1 MIELTYSEAHKFVEQ
16 NAKRGYFWNGWDIV
30 RWVPNEN
37 GFSMRNGMFKNGRWG
52 ISFTSTVTDSGTWK
66 VKSVK

>member
-1 MIELTYSEAHKFVEQ
+1 MIELTYSEAHKFVKD
-16 NAKRGYFWNGWDIV
+16 NAKRGYFWDGWNIV

-52 ISFTSTVTDSGTWK
+52 ISFVSPVTDSGTWK